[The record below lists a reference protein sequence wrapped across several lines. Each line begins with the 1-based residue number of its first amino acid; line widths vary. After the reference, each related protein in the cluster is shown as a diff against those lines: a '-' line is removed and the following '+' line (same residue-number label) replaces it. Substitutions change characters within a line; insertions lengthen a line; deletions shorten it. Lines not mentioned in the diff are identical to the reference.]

1 MRGIGLCYNKRM
13 PRKFKRDCKYC
24 GNYYEGEGRLY
35 CSSICKNRDRVTPE
49 FLEKLSIAQKK
60 SWTPER
66 RKWKSEFN
74 KSRGIRPP
82 GFQKGVPLGRDIS
95 GDKNPNWR
103 GGRTLEGQLIRT
115 TNAYKEWR
123 RLVYERDNYTCI
135 WCKVPGK
142 GKNLNA
148 DHIKPFWSHPELR
161 LEVSNGRTLCIDCH
175 KKTGT
180 WGRPPK
186 K

>member
-1 MRGIGLCYNKRM
+1 MNL
-13 PRKFKRDCKYC
+13 
-24 GNYYEGEGRLY
+24 
-35 CSSICKNRDRVTPE
+35 SICEQCGEDYMTYNAW
-49 FLEKLSIAQKK
+49 LKK
-60 SWTPER
+60 SKHHLCGKECLR
-66 RKWKSEFN
+66 RWRSNWN
-74 KSRGIRPP
+74 KINGFKPP

-103 GGRTLEGQLIRT
+103 GGKTLEGQLLRT
-115 TNAYKEWR
+115 TNAYKIWR
-123 RLVYERDNYTCI
+123 TAVYSRDNYTCV
-135 WCKVPGK
+135 WCRVKGN

-161 LEVSNGRTLCIDCH
+161 LEVSNGRTLCVDCH

-186 K
+186 KCVSAVL